1 MQKLVVLIKKIETN
15 MLKIKIIEKLGITVN
30 IQGNI
35 EVLHVAY
42 VIQSLACLKKFLWFF
57 IMDLIMITILSQK
70 K

>member
-1 MQKLVVLIKKIETN
+1 
-15 MLKIKIIEKLGITVN
+15 MLKIKIIERLGITVN

-35 EVLHVAY
+35 EVLYVAY
-42 VIQSLACLKKFLWFF
+42 VIQSLACPKKFLWFF

>member
-1 MQKLVVLIKKIETN
+1 
-15 MLKIKIIEKLGITVN
+15 MLKIKIIEKLGTTVN

-35 EVLHVAY
+35 EVVHVAY
-42 VIQSLACLKKFLWFF
+42 VIQSLACLKKLLWFF